1 MPIFNAPFSTSVF
14 MPPFWV
20 TSETV
25 SVQENNTTVTTL
37 DAGNVT
43 QYSVVGGVDA
53 SKFSISGSTLSFTSA
68 PDFEA
73 PTDSGTN
80 NIYDVTIRATNPA
93 GFADRSLAVTVTNDV
108 SDDAALVINGTT
120 HYLTSSDYSVGN
132 GTDRQGT
139 RTGSLITLTVPA
151 AVECWVYMWGGGGAA
166 GDDNG
171 GGAGHS
177 RGRITF
183 QPNTNYRLLV
193 AGGGGGTFQSGSPD
207 GGYGGG
213 GSCGNTGGN
222 NGSSFGNGGSGIR
235 HGLYSDSQ
243 GGGGGGCSGL
253 FLGTSTNTPLLIAG
267 GGGGGSGG
275 PSAWE
280 NGGTGGGTNGYP
292 NVNGTLYGG
301 GGGTQS
307 QGGVGE
313 TTGSA
318 SNGGSGYGGKG
329 GLQYLGSTRYSGG
342 GGGGGYYGGGGGGGS
357 GTSGGGGGGSGYINS
372 SYITSGFTAGNANFN
387 EAAYT
392 TNVTQYY
399 STNVGVAGQNNH
411 KPGYGGRIYIRLV

>member
-37 DAGNVT
+37 DAGYVT
-43 QYSVVGGVDA
+43 QYSIVGGVDA
-53 SKFSISGSTLSFTSA
+53 SKFSISGNTLSFTSA

-73 PTDSGTN
+73 PTDSGAN
-80 NIYDVTIRATNPA
+80 NIYEVTIRATNPA

-108 SDDAALVINGTT
+108 SDDEALIINGTT

-151 AVECWVYMWGGGGAA
+151 AVECWVYMWGGGGGA

-213 GSCGNTGGN
+213 GSDGNSGN
-222 NGSSFGNGGSGIR
+222 NGSSFGNGGSGTR
-235 HGLYSDSQ
+235 HGTYSGSQ

-253 FLGTSTNTPLLIAG
+253 FLGTNTNTPLLIAG

-292 NVNGTLYGG
+292 NVNGTSYGG

-313 TTGSA
+313 
-318 SNGGSGYGGKG
+318 
-329 GLQYLGSTRYSGG
+329 
-342 GGGGGYYGGGGGGGS
+342 
-357 GTSGGGGGGSGYINS
+357 
-372 SYITSGFTAGNANFN
+372 
-387 EAAYT
+387 
-392 TNVTQYY
+392 
-399 STNVGVAGQNNH
+399 
-411 KPGYGGRIYIRLV
+411 